1 MGGKVWLPGGQ
12 PRRPSSGRLNG
23 ALWSR
28 ATEGHW
34 PGGGR
39 FCKVSQQSA
48 SESGRP
54 GGGADRGPGWW
65 TERRARPRRV
75 EGPQAREGVPGLQG
89 EPEMHSTGQRGTVG
103 TGGKGGLL
111 RATLVSQN
119 VVHDP
124 PACAPP
130 GGGRGSCRTRAVLRH
145 QPRSDL
151 SAVPGTARS
160 GSAAAPRAHSPF
172 ESTCPGGAR
181 CHGPAFGSE
190 EEKEGRVARRE
201 PQVTGRG
208 RSVVASAWSLSLD
221 TEGGQR

>member
-130 GGGRGSCRTRAVLRH
+130 GGAAGAAGLGLSSGTSHGATSPQCPGPRGQGAPPPH
-145 QPRSDL
+145 EP
-151 SAVPGTARS
+151 TARLRAPVREERGVMGRPS
-160 GSAAAPRAHSPF
+160 GQRRKRR
-172 ESTCPGGAR
+172 EEWPGGNLRSQGEEGQWWRAR
-181 CHGPAFGSE
+181 GH
-190 EEKEGRVARRE
+190 
-201 PQVTGRG
+201 
-208 RSVVASAWSLSLD
+208 
-221 TEGGQR
+221 